1 MEEIRQIL
9 AGLDWSPLFISIK
22 TGIAATIVS
31 FLLGIWAARKVL
43 KAKTGLR
50 AVLDGILT
58 LPLVLPPTV
67 AGFFLLLIF
76 STRRTVGSY
85 LYTTFD
91 IKIVQS
97 WAGCV
102 IAATVIAFPLMYRNA
117 RAAFEQ
123 VDVNLIAAG
132 KTLGMSDRRIFWTVV
147 MPTAGPGIASGT
159 VLAFARAIGEY
170 GATSM
175 LAGNILGKTRT
186 VSVAIASETAA
197 GNYGMAGFWVV
208 VILIISFVIVAA
220 INIVSGKGMKM
231 GRWM

>member
-31 FLLGIWAARKVL
+31 FFLGIWAARKVL

-123 VDVNLIAAG
+123 VDVNLIYAAQ
-132 KTLGMSDRRIFWTVV
+132 TLGMTEWKIFWRVIMHPV
-147 MPTAGPGIASGT
+147 QFLHLQERLENMVRPPC
-159 VLAFARAIGEY
+159 LRAIFQERRQPFPRGLQW
-170 GATSM
+170 SS
-175 LAGNILGKTRT
+175 RT
-186 VSVAIASETAA
+186 VIIRRQACGSE
-197 GNYGMAGFWVV
+197 
-208 VILIISFVIVAA
+208 L
-220 INIVSGKGMKM
+220 
-231 GRWM
+231 

>member
-31 FLLGIWAARKVL
+31 FFLGIWAARKVL

-123 VDVNLIAAG
+123 VDVNLIYAAQ
-132 KTLGMSDRRIFWTVV
+132 TLGMPEWKIFWRVI
-147 MPTAGPGIASGT
+147 MPAAGPELHPVQFLHLQEHLENT
-159 VLAFARAIGEY
+159 VRPPCLRAIFPERRQPFLRGLQWSY
-170 GATSM
+170 
-175 LAGNILGKTRT
+175 RT
-186 VSVAIASETAA
+186 EIIRRQACGSE
-197 GNYGMAGFWVV
+197 
-208 VILIISFVIVAA
+208 L
-220 INIVSGKGMKM
+220 
-231 GRWM
+231 